1 MTDENV
7 RRGKDDEG
15 GSDPDNTV
23 FKKAIDNVFKKVA
36 KREKADAEDA
46 ARRGRRGRKRTDDAG
61 KRRRRP
67 GR

>member
-1 MTDENV
+1 MTDENA

-36 KREKADAEDA
+36 KRENEDA
-46 ARRGRRGRKRTDDAG
+46 ARRGRRGRTRPDDAG
-61 KRRRRP
+61 KRQGRRRP